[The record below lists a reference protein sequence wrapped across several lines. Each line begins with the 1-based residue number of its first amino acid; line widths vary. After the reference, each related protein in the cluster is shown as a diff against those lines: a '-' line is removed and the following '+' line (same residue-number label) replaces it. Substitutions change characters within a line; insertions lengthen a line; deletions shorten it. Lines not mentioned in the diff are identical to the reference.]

1 MEHTSCSELL
11 KSIGEYI
18 DGEISPEDCAELEAH
33 IKECDNCRVV
43 VDTTKKTIYLYHE
56 KAESDGIPGNVKENL
71 FKKLKLQD
79 YLPHED
85 QV

>member
-11 KSIGEYI
+11 KSIGEYL
-18 DGEISPEDCAELEAH
+18 DGDISPEDCAELEAH
-33 IKECDNCRVV
+33 IRECENCRIV
-43 VDTTKKTIYLYHE
+43 VDTTRKTIYLYHE
-56 KAESDGIPGNVKENL
+56 KAENDCIPRDVKENL

-85 QV
+85 KV